1 MSSKV
6 VLLASVIIASLFL
19 LAEAN
24 DGIKLTEFQSP
35 EIRNP
40 ARVRSSG
47 SSVHS
52 PQPHQEGPEPQ
63 VPEPEGPQPDIPE
76 SEDPKPEGPSISE
89 SHAEVH
95 ESNTNVETEQQR
107 IETPQQ

>member
-6 VLLASVIIASLFL
+6 ILLASVIIASLFL

-47 SSVHS
+47 SSVHA
-52 PQPHQEGPEPQ
+52 PQPDPEGPKPEVPEPQGPEPD
-63 VPEPEGPQPDIPE
+63 VPE
-76 SEDPKPEGPSISE
+76 SEDPKPKGPSISE

-95 ESNTNVETEQQR
+95 ESNTNVETEQQH

>member
-52 PQPHQEGPEPQ
+52 PPPHQEGPEPQ

>member
-6 VLLASVIIASLFL
+6 ILLASVIIASLFL

-52 PQPHQEGPEPQ
+52 PQPDPESPKPE
-63 VPEPEGPQPDIPE
+63 VPEP
-76 SEDPKPEGPSISE
+76 EDPKPEGPSISE

-95 ESNTNVETEQQR
+95 ESNTNVETEQQH

>member
-1 MSSKV
+1 MSSKLI
-6 VLLASVIIASLFL
+6 LLASLVIASLL
-19 LAEAN
+19 LLVEAN

-47 SSVHS
+47 SSVHA
-52 PQPHQEGPEPQ
+52 PQPDPEGPKPEF
-63 VPEPEGPQPDIPE
+63 PEPEGPE

-89 SHAEVH
+89 NHAEVH
-95 ESNTNVETEQQR
+95 ESNTNVETEQQH